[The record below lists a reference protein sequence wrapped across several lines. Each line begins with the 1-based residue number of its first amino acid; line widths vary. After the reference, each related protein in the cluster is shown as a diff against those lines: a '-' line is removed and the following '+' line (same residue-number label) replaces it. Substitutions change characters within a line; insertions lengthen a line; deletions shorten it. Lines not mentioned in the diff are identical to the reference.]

1 MINRYIIKQKLRN
14 NFWLAY
20 DIKYGNYVSI
30 KIKKISSEE
39 NNEQLEIDFLKKIYK
54 HNFSEEWIKS
64 LKEYYKNDEYI
75 LSEINFEEHTNI
87 IQMLN
92 SFMYKEEENSV
103 DIYLCNIYEILGDSL
118 QDVFDKY
125 KNKNMNKINK
135 GIPLPYVRIIAKQ
148 ILIGL
153 DFIHRFGG
161 IIHNNLNM
169 DNILISLT
177 KEELEIIQE
186 TGYLFVDE
194 GKNDEINLENNVIK
208 DIDHNSRQFKRQE
221 KQMEKMELSQN
232 DKNKNDLDTNNN
244 NSNTNFNIN
253 EINKILS
260 DKYDINELISRPRI
274 ASVPKYDLKNNKYN
288 FDINSYNNEIQ
299 TFIKEKNRIKYDSN
313 YRKKI
318 AIKKNFIEL
327 IDNYNSKIEILKKL
341 NKEYALNDFIFDS
354 DIRIIITGFNQ
365 YIKINNKK
373 ININSKQKEKY
384 LPPEIIL
391 NSDYNETIDIWALAC
406 IIFELATGEPL
417 FDAESDAN
425 FSQKENHIWKFIEI
439 LGDIPNKIIQ
449 KMVNPKIYIALLKK
463 LTEKK
468 NLNKISISELLRKKY
483 HFKNNEAVELNNFL
497 TEMLNYLP
505 EKRPSARKMLSH
517 PWLNMPSNFDY
528 IDKEDKEDNENII
541 LNNENIN
548 KNEEINHYVN
558 ESSCEEYAAD
568 DEDNDKEDNLDN
580 FEEDEDSGD
589 DNPDKI
595 NIPNYNNSFA
605 QYGQFIDL
613 TSLDKANPQF
623 NEIIKMDES
632 E

>member
-30 KIKKISSEE
+30 KIKKILSEE
-39 NNEQLEIDFLKKIYK
+39 KDEQLEIDFLKKIYK

-118 QDVFDKY
+118 QNVFDKY
-125 KNKNMNKINK
+125 KNINNINK

-169 DNILISLT
+169 DNILVCLT

-186 TGYLFVDE
+186 TGCLFVGE
-194 GKNDEINLENNVIK
+194 GKNDEINLDNNVIK
-208 DIDHNSRQFKRQE
+208 GIDHNSRQIKRQE

-244 NSNTNFNIN
+244 SNTNFNIN

-260 DKYDINELISRPRI
+260 DKYDINELITRPRI

-288 FDINSYNNEIQ
+288 FDINNYSNEIQ
-299 TFIKEKNRIKYDSN
+299 TFIKEKNRIKSDSH

-318 AIKKNFIEL
+318 AIKK
-327 IDNYNSKIEILKKL
+327 IL
-341 NKEYALNDFIFDS
+341 
-354 DIRIIITGFNQ
+354 
-365 YIKINNKK
+365 
-373 ININSKQKEKY
+373 
-384 LPPEIIL
+384 
-391 NSDYNETIDIWALAC
+391 
-406 IIFELATGEPL
+406 
-417 FDAESDAN
+417 
-425 FSQKENHIWKFIEI
+425 
-439 LGDIPNKIIQ
+439 
-449 KMVNPKIYIALLKK
+449 
-463 LTEKK
+463 
-468 NLNKISISELLRKKY
+468 
-483 HFKNNEAVELNNFL
+483 
-497 TEMLNYLP
+497 
-505 EKRPSARKMLSH
+505 LS
-517 PWLNMPSNFDY
+517 
-528 IDKEDKEDNENII
+528 
-541 LNNENIN
+541 
-548 KNEEINHYVN
+548 
-558 ESSCEEYAAD
+558 
-568 DEDNDKEDNLDN
+568 
-580 FEEDEDSGD
+580 
-589 DNPDKI
+589 
-595 NIPNYNNSFA
+595 
-605 QYGQFIDL
+605 
-613 TSLDKANPQF
+613 
-623 NEIIKMDES
+623 
-632 E
+632 

>member
-135 GIPLPYVRIIAKQ
+135 GLPLPYLRIIAKQ

-153 DFIHRFGG
+153 DFIHHFGG

-169 DNILISLT
+169 DNILICLT

-186 TGYLFVDE
+186 TGYLFIDE

-208 DIDHNSRQFKRQE
+208 DIDHNSRQIKREE

-232 DKNKNDLDTNNN
+232 DKNKNELETKNNN
-244 NSNTNFNIN
+244 IYFNIN

-260 DKYDINELISRPRI
+260 DKFDSNELISRPRI

-288 FDINSYNNEIQ
+288 FDINSYNNEMFQ
-299 TFIKEKNRIKYDSN
+299 
-313 YRKKI
+313 
-318 AIKKNFIEL
+318 
-327 IDNYNSKIEILKKL
+327 
-341 NKEYALNDFIFDS
+341 
-354 DIRIIITGFNQ
+354 
-365 YIKINNKK
+365 
-373 ININSKQKEKY
+373 
-384 LPPEIIL
+384 
-391 NSDYNETIDIWALAC
+391 
-406 IIFELATGEPL
+406 
-417 FDAESDAN
+417 
-425 FSQKENHIWKFIEI
+425 
-439 LGDIPNKIIQ
+439 
-449 KMVNPKIYIALLKK
+449 
-463 LTEKK
+463 
-468 NLNKISISELLRKKY
+468 
-483 HFKNNEAVELNNFL
+483 
-497 TEMLNYLP
+497 
-505 EKRPSARKMLSH
+505 
-517 PWLNMPSNFDY
+517 NM
-528 IDKEDKEDNENII
+528 I
-541 LNNENIN
+541 
-548 KNEEINHYVN
+548 
-558 ESSCEEYAAD
+558 
-568 DEDNDKEDNLDN
+568 
-580 FEEDEDSGD
+580 
-589 DNPDKI
+589 
-595 NIPNYNNSFA
+595 
-605 QYGQFIDL
+605 
-613 TSLDKANPQF
+613 
-623 NEIIKMDES
+623 
-632 E
+632 

>member
-1 MINRYIIKQKLRN
+1 MKND
-14 NFWLAY
+14 FWLAY

-30 KIKKISSEE
+30 KIKNISLNEITNE
-39 NNEQLEIDFLKKIYK
+39 NLEIDFLKKIYK
-54 HNFSEEWIKS
+54 HNFSQEWIKS
-64 LKEYYKNDEYI
+64 LKEYYKNDSYI

-92 SFMYKEEENSV
+92 SFMYKEENSENV
-103 DIYLCNIYEILGDSL
+103 YLCNVYEITGISL
-118 QDVFDKY
+118 QNIFDKY
-125 KNKNMNKINK
+125 KNKNKV
-135 GIPLPYVRIIAKQ
+135 IPLPYVRIIAKQ

-153 DFIHRFGG
+153 DFIHRFGE

-169 DNILISLT
+169 DNILICLT
-177 KEELEIIQE
+177 KDQLETIQE
-186 TGYLFVDE
+186 TGYLFNDE
-194 GKNDEINLENNVIK
+194 EKNDDEINFENNLIK
-208 DIDHNSRQFKRQE
+208 GMDYDSRQIKRQE
-221 KQMEKMELSQN
+221 KQMEKMEFSQN
-232 DKNKNDLDTNNN
+232 DKNINESETYN
-244 NSNTNFNIN
+244 NSNTNFDIN
-253 EINKILS
+253 EVDKILNGQ
-260 DKYDINELISRPRI
+260 YDINNLISRPRI

-288 FDINSYNNEIQ
+288 FDINNYINEIQ
-299 TFIKEKNRIKYDSN
+299 SYIKEKNRIQSYLH

-318 AIKKNFIEL
+318 SIKKNFIEL
-327 IDNYNSKIEILKKL
+327 IKNNKTKIEILKKL
-341 NKEYALNDFIFDS
+341 NKEKELDDYILDS
-354 DIRIIITGFNQ
+354 EIKIKITGFNQ

-373 ININSKQKEKY
+373 ININSKQKDKY

-391 NSDYNETIDIWALAC
+391 NSDYNETIDIWTLAC

-449 KMVNPKIYIALLKK
+449 KMANPKIFIVLFKK

-468 NLNKISISELLRKKY
+468 NLNKISILELLRKKY
-483 HFKNNEAVELNNFL
+483 HFKNNEAMELNDFL
-497 TEMLNYLP
+497 LEMLNYLP

-517 PWLNMPSNFDY
+517 PWLNMPPNFDY
-528 IDKEDKEDNENII
+528 IDKEENENIS

-548 KNEEINHYVN
+548 KNEEINHYAN

-580 FEEDEDSGD
+580 FEGDEDSGD

>member
-125 KNKNMNKINK
+125 KNKNINNINK
-135 GIPLPYVRIIAKQ
+135 AIPLPYLRIIAKQ

-169 DNILISLT
+169 DNILICLT
-177 KEELEIIQE
+177 KEELEIINE
-186 TGYLFVDE
+186 TGYLFIDE
-194 GKNDEINLENNVIK
+194 GKNDGINLENNVIK
-208 DIDHNSRQFKRQE
+208 DIDHNSRQIKRQE

-232 DKNKNDLDTNNN
+232 DKNKNDLGTNNN
-244 NSNTNFNIN
+244 NINFNIN
-253 EINKILS
+253 EINKILG

-299 TFIKEKNRIKYDSN
+299 TFIKEKNRIKSDSN

-354 DIRIIITGFNQ
+354 DIKIKITGFNQ

-373 ININSKQKEKY
+373 ININSKQRDKY

-425 FSQKENHIWKFIEI
+425 FSKKENHIWKFIEI
-439 LGDIPNKIIQ
+439 LGNIPNKIIQ
-449 KMVNPKIYIALLKK
+449 RMVNPKIFIDLLKK

-468 NLNKISISELLRKKY
+468 NLNKISILELLRKKY
-483 HFKNNEAVELNNFL
+483 HFKNNESVELNDFL
-497 TEMLNYLP
+497 LEMLNYLP

-528 IDKEDKEDNENII
+528 IDKEDKEEIENII
-541 LNNENIN
+541 LNNENAN
-548 KNEEINHYVN
+548 KKEDINHFAN

-568 DEDNDKEDNLDN
+568 DEDNDKVDNLDN

>member
-1 MINRYIIKQKLRN
+1 MINRYLIKQKLRN

-54 HNFSEEWIKS
+54 NNFSQEWIQS

-75 LSEINFEEHTNI
+75 LSEINFEEYTYI

-92 SFMYKEEENSV
+92 NFMYKEEENSE
-103 DIYLCNIYEILGDSL
+103 DIYLCNIYEILGNSL
-118 QDVFDKY
+118 QNVLDKY
-125 KNKNMNKINK
+125 KNKNTNNINK

-169 DNILISLT
+169 DNILICLT
-177 KEELEIIQE
+177 KEELEIIHE
-186 TGYLFVDE
+186 TGYLFIDE
-194 GKNDEINLENNVIK
+194 GKNDGINLENNVIK
-208 DIDHNSRQFKRQE
+208 DIDYNSRQIKRQE

-232 DKNKNDLDTNNN
+232 DKNKNDFETKNN
-244 NSNTNFNIN
+244 NTNFNIN

-260 DKYDINELISRPRI
+260 DKYDINELITRPRI

-288 FDINSYNNEIQ
+288 FDINNYSNEIQ
-299 TFIKEKNRIKYDSN
+299 TFIKEKNRIKSDSH

-354 DIRIIITGFNQ
+354 DIKIKITGFNQ

-373 ININSKQKEKY
+373 ININLQQKDKY

-417 FDAESDAN
+417 FDTESDAN
-425 FSQKENHIWKFIEI
+425 FSKKENHIWNFIEI

-449 KMVNPKIYIALLKK
+449 KMANPKIFIVLFKK

-468 NLNKISISELLRKKY
+468 NLNKISILELLRKKY
-483 HFKNNEAVELNNFL
+483 HFKNNEAMELNDFL
-497 TEMLNYLP
+497 LERLNYLP

-517 PWLNMPSNFDY
+517 PWLNMPPNFDY
-528 IDKEDKEDNENII
+528 IDKEENENIS

-548 KNEEINHYVN
+548 KNEEINHYAN